1 MMAIDNKSKEDIKF
15 LYNEKY
21 KDNVEND
28 IIFEMHDKNELNL
41 ERLQLIL
48 ENCNAYQ
55 KISSFI
61 KQLMKINNR

>member
-48 ENCNAYQ
+48 ENCNAY
-55 KISSFI
+55 
-61 KQLMKINNR
+61 